1 MFPSLFLCFLF
12 VLFALVDG
20 TANESHP
27 LESRPYEQN
36 YKLFYRHI
44 EHFEVQINLT
54 RYLTAAKNATK
65 LNLRV
70 GPNCLIDVLCVPY
83 AQKPIFIFE
92 GSNKYIVGWWFKLTI
107 AEETGSTAI
116 SNGKKNVELDRE
128 CSPQKSHVSGGI
140 LLNFTIIQQP
150 QLRLQLEVEFPR
162 DVQIYDPSFR
172 NYTSEEED
180 DSIELLRK
188 HHWWLIVQ
196 NAIFCFGA
204 GIGISLI
211 LVICVSF
218 SCYIGAFNACTK
230 RDSHGQTSSRKQVNG
245 KSAKKSSSVSSK
257 SSRKNSLM
265 SSMLR
270 SCLGKRKKK
279 VPSAEDPGRQISNSL
294 IENLR
299 QTAGASPPI
308 VASSSN
314 EDSTLTMLEKKQML
328 KQSSGHAKPR
338 RRTLHGQR
346 ELLRSMCDEYMNT
359 ELEST
364 KKRSF
369 QVILS
374 LQRQSF
380 IHTFTSRY
388 TENMKQL
395 EAIYDACS
403 TILDSDALHKLLK
416 VVDVFSV
423 KKEAAVL
430 NLFNAAVKNE
440 NKFVVRLVNSGQLN
454 HASLPNCS
462 LIDAAITIDSAVMF
476 DSCFHFLSEFNQILE
491 RERRA
496 KEPSEF
502 LDLLLNFVDQIEEQL
517 KLEQKVEN
525 KVTELQTIWC
535 VRGLELSH
543 VFIGVMMITKQ
554 LNAAM
559 EKAKVNRR
567 LTIPLS
573 INAVPSHASLVQQPP
588 LYAELK
594 CAMAKRSN
602 SIISKASPLKRRK
615 YTVNEHADLLHDV
628 RRNLRPVKSTQE
640 PRPVA
645 RIPPKVES
653 LA

>member
-188 HHWWLIVQ
+188 HHWWLI
-196 NAIFCFGA
+196 
-204 GIGISLI
+204 
-211 LVICVSF
+211 
-218 SCYIGAFNACTK
+218 
-230 RDSHGQTSSRKQVNG
+230 TSSRKQVNG

-257 SSRKNSLM
+257 SSRKNS
-265 SSMLR
+265 R
-270 SCLGKRKKK
+270 
-279 VPSAEDPGRQISNSL
+279 RQISNSL